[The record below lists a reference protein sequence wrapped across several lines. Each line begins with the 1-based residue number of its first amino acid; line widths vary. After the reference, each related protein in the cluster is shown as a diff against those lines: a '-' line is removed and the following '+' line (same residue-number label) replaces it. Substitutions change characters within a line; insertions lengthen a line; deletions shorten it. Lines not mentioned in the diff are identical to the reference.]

1 VGRGTV
7 GNGCGTVGRRA
18 RRGGGQDAAG
28 MRIRGDATIV
38 DASASGKIF
47 RGGRDV
53 EVSTPIGPVRCAG
66 LERQR
71 PDMTNA

>member
-1 VGRGTV
+1 
-7 GNGCGTVGRRA
+7 
-18 RRGGGQDAAG
+18 

-66 LERQR
+66 LERKR